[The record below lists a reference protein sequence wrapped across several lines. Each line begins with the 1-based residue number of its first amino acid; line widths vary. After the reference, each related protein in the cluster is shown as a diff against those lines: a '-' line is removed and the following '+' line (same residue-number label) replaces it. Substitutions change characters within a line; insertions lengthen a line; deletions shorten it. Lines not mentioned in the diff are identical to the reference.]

1 MSIVK
6 GIQYMHNRRVGFFA
20 ALIVAT
26 LLVSTAFA
34 ADSGSAPR
42 MSTDELKSRLGEP
55 GLVVLD
61 SRSNR
66 DWESA
71 AEKIV
76 GAVRVNPAEVEQWS
90 GNFDKEKTLV
100 IYCA

>member
-1 MSIVK
+1 
-6 GIQYMHNRRVGFFA
+6 MHYRRLVIFA

-26 LLVSTAFA
+26 LLVTTAFA
-34 ADSGSAPR
+34 ADSGSVPR

-66 DWESA
+66 DWESSA
-71 AEKIV
+71 VKIV
-76 GAVRVNPAEVEQWS
+76 GAVRVNPARVDLWA
-90 GNFDKEKTLV
+90 GNDNKEKTLV